1 MNNDKLLMASTDFV
15 TALGHTIR
23 FALEPDN
30 STIVRQYLDFL
41 PTDYCND
48 IASQRR
54 HYILQC
60 GLLTET
66 IADELLAAHWRR
78 QCLDHFYL
86 PLSAL
91 TRLADNDSSKAQV
104 LAVSYEMQIV
114 TEYVQAGLVA

>member
-1 MNNDKLLMASTDFV
+1 MNNGRLLLAPKSFV
-15 TALGHTIR
+15 TALEHKIR

-30 STIVRQYLDFL
+30 ATILRQYLDIL
-41 PTDYCND
+41 PLEHCNN

-66 IADELLAAHWRR
+66 IADELLVAHWRR

-86 PLSAL
+86 PLGAL

-114 TEYVQAGLVA
+114 TEYIQAGLVA